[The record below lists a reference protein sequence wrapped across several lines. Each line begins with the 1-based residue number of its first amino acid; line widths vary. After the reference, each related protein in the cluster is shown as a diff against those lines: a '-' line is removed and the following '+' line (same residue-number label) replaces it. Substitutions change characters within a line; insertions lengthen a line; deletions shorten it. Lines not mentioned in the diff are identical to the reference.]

1 MARTVLLLALALAPA
16 AHALGIT
23 KPPLCTCAAKEE
35 DNVCDIAGECDTF
48 PLPFGQCDD
57 LLLPDTV
64 NVPCTGV
71 FTCLPNIGWDF
82 VATGESCEG
91 TEYDCEEVQK
101 GKWIEPLAGEC
112 CGKCCFGTPEDCDFS
127 LP

>member
-1 MARTVLLLALALAPA
+1 MARTSLLLALALAPVA
-16 AHALGIT
+16 SALGVVE
-23 KPPLCTCAAKEE
+23 LCPCAAKEV
-35 DNVCDIAGECDTF
+35 DTCDIAGRCDTF
-48 PLPFGQCDD
+48 QLPNGECDD
-57 LLLPDTV
+57 FEPDTV

-112 CGKCCFGTPEDCDFS
+112 CGTCCFGTPEDCDFS